1 MESPECD
8 LFRVLRKAKGMQLI
22 NGKEELFAKVSPCDL
37 RLEKVYVSNVGSF
50 SFLLVPKRV
59 RLASIQDV
67 FVLKTCFRKNITV
80 EENIH

>member
-22 NGKEELFAKVSPCDL
+22 NGKEELFAKVMIVC
-37 RLEKVYVSNVGSF
+37 KKFTCQMWVHF
-50 SFLLVPKRV
+50 
-59 RLASIQDV
+59 QDV
-67 FVLKTCFRKNITV
+67 FVLKTCFRKNVTV